1 MEAAGAEKK
10 IPPGGPGSRLWRFAL
25 EAATLISALA
35 LIFFAERADLAWFER
50 HFMHSYLVPREH
62 YAYKVALVRI
72 GCAAVGLLL
81 LVRGRTLVVERLHR
95 WALGWSAR
103 LTAGERLAAVGRVAL
118 VLLVVTF
125 IFEAVLRHTERRLER
140 MRQTNPPLELRL
152 GGAHP
157 RYGWLPTPSQR
168 TVAPLAGRDIEYSF
182 NAQSVRVRSVQDVL
196 DPALPTVLFTGESI
210 GIGHGLQYAETY
222 AALVGEQLGLQ
233 VVNLS
238 VGGYAC
244 DQAYL
249 RLADELPRYARPV
262 AVVTLFL
269 PALLDRT
276 MRDYRPHLALD
287 LQGQLALLPPAHG
300 IFAELRLRKFLRN
313 VIPYHSEAHNQAM
326 LELVGALFTQ
336 TAQMARQRGATPLFL
351 IPSLGPARPLAAHP
365 EAWIIRNLFEARK
378 LPYLLVDLDPAWT
391 LPGDGHP
398 DPRATRKLATAIA
411 RALSPAIK

>member
-1 MEAAGAEKK
+1 MEASGAEKK
-10 IPPGGPGSRLWRFAL
+10 IPPGGPGSRFWRFAL

-72 GCAAVGLLL
+72 ACAAVGLLL

-103 LTAGERLAAVGRVAL
+103 LTAGERLAAVGRVVL

-125 IFEAVLRHTERRLER
+125 LFEAVLRHTERRLER

-287 LQGQLALLPPAHG
+287 GQGQLELLPPARG
-300 IFAELRLRKFLRN
+300 FFAELRLRKFLRN

-326 LELVGALFTQ
+326 IELVGALFTQ
-336 TAQMARQRGATPLFL
+336 TAQLARQRGATPLFL
-351 IPSLGPARPLAAHP
+351 IPSLGPPRPLAAHP

-411 RALSPAIK
+411 RALAPASK

>member
-10 IPPGGPGSRLWRFAL
+10 TPQAARAFQVVGFAFG
-25 EAATLISALA
+25 AATLIFALA

-81 LVRGRTLVVERLHR
+81 LVRGRTLVVERLQR
-95 WALGWSAR
+95 WFAGWSAR

-118 VLLVVTF
+118 VLLVVTCL
-125 IFEAVLRHTERRLER
+125 FEGVLRHTERRLER

-168 TVAPLAGRDIEYSF
+168 TIARLADRDIEYSF
-182 NAQSVRVRSVQDVL
+182 NAQSVRVRNVEDVL
-196 DPALPTVLFTGESI
+196 DPARPTVLFTGESI

-276 MRDYRPHLALD
+276 MRDYRPHLVLD
-287 LQGQLALLPPAHG
+287 REGALALLPPAHG
-300 IFAELRLRKFLRN
+300 FFAELRLRKFLRN
-313 VIPYHSEAHNQAM
+313 VIPYHSAAQNRAM
-326 LELVGALFTQ
+326 LELVGALFAE
-336 TAQMARQRGATPLFL
+336 TAQKARQRGATPLFL
-351 IPSLGPARPLAAHP
+351 IPSLGPPRPLAAHP
-365 EAWIIRNLFEARK
+365 EAWIIRSLFEARK
-378 LPYLLVDLDPAWT
+378 LPYLLVDLDPTWT

-411 RALSPAIK
+411 SALAPAIK

>member
-1 MEAAGAEKK
+1 MTQAPQPSPPAFFSPRAVRFTVEA
-10 IPPGGPGSRLWRFAL
+10 GGVI
-25 EAATLISALA
+25 AACA
-35 LIFFAERADLAWFER
+35 LILLAERADLAWFER

-62 YAYKVALVRI
+62 YAYKVMLARVF
-72 GCAAVGLLL
+72 CAGLGLLL
-81 LVRGRTLVVERLHR
+81 LVRGRTLLCGRITAWLLR
-95 WALGWSAR
+95 RTGGARRAAAGRIALA
-103 LTAGERLAAVGRVAL
+103 LLAAT
-118 VLLVVTF
+118 LL
-125 IFEAVLRHTERRLER
+125 FEGVLRHTERRLER
-140 MRQTNPPLELRL
+140 MRETNPPLELRL

-210 GIGHGLQYAETY
+210 GIGHGLQYSETY

-287 LQGQLALLPPAHG
+287 SQGQLALLPPAHG
-300 IFAELRLRKFLRN
+300 FFAELRLRKFLRN

-326 LELVGALFTQ
+326 IELVGALFTQ
-336 TAQMARQRGATPLFL
+336 TAQLARQRGATPLFL
-351 IPSLGPARPLAAHP
+351 IPSLGPPRPLAAHP